1 MSSLCQ
7 LIIQLLL
14 VTFKSSSSLL
24 ALCPFITFQ
33 DDKIFAHKD
42 LDPIIL
48 GLVKI
53 MDDILMFYG
62 FKVYNPW
69 ISLGSFS
76 SSNKANFFHCSPVGV
91 SMQSESKSYTPFLSF
106 KRHPLLTET
115 SDPL

>member
-1 MSSLCQ
+1 M
-7 LIIQLLL
+7 
-14 VTFKSSSSLL
+14 
-24 ALCPFITFQ
+24 
-33 DDKIFAHKD
+33 KI
-42 LDPIIL
+42 DPNIL
-48 GLVKI
+48 GGEKL

-76 SSNKANFFHCSPVGV
+76 SSNKANFFNCSPVGV

-106 KRHPLLTET
+106 KRHPPSTET